1 MAHNYNETVGIR
13 LSREPEFELGAV
25 MVYPATRQIVRNGRS
40 ETLEPRIMQVLVA
53 FAQSEGEILGHDD
66 LIERCWEGRIVGE
79 NAIHRAVSKVRDLGL
94 NFGGGSFA
102 IETITKVGY
111 RMSVRWDE
119 TSPRPKIV
127 EPDRASG
134 EIAAPQRPALDRRW
148 VLGAAAVAFAAA
160 GAGAWRLGLGPW
172 VPRTVPEARVLF
184 ERGMEAN
191 RQGWI
196 ETGDQARTYFQQ
208 AVEIDPD
215 FADAWGALALQMQLA
230 PSDDLGEVATA
241 YRVRS
246 AAKRALTLDPRQRE
260 ARVAL
265 GLLPSWF
272 GRWAAKE
279 RAILRL
285 LDDHPDFPALTSHYG
300 NFLAQ
305 VARFDEA
312 VAMQER
318 TISKWPFMPG
328 PPNQLMGSLC
338 GAGRLVEA
346 EARSEKSMRQW
357 PRHPGVWLGRMS
369 LLTYSGRADAA
380 LALAADRANHP
391 RGIEQE
397 ISAIVA
403 TARAL
408 ASRSAAD
415 IEAAVTANLR
425 SVRGNI
431 RNVPGALHLF
441 TALGDRDRSF
451 DVIHAYLFRSGPL
464 ASGATPLTPFSPV
477 QTETLFH
484 PYNRILWPDPPFA
497 AMTRKIGL
505 DAYWKSINFVPAFR
519 R

>member
-1 MAHNYNETVGIR
+1 MASNQPAAAGIR
-13 LSREPEFELGAV
+13 LSREPAGEVGAV
-25 MVYPATRQIVRNGRS
+25 MVYPATRQIVRSGRS

-111 RMSVRWDE
+111 RMKVRWDE
-119 TSPRPKIV
+119 TTPQPNIV
-127 EPDRASG
+127 KPDRASG
-134 EIAAPQRPALDRRW
+134 ELAAPKQPALDRRW
-148 VLGAAAVAFAAA
+148 VLGAGAVVFAAA
-160 GAGAWRLGLGPW
+160 GAGAWRLGLRPW
-172 VPRTVPEARVLF
+172 VPRINPEARILF

-208 AVEIDPD
+208 AVAIDPD
-215 FADAWGALALQMQLA
+215 FADAWGALALQMQLVV
-230 PSDDLGEVATA
+230 SDDLGEFATA

-246 AAKRALTLDPRQRE
+246 AARRALALDPRQRE

-272 GRWAAKE
+272 RRWAEKE

-285 LDDHPDFPALTSHYG
+285 LDDYPQFPALTSHYA

-305 VARFDEA
+305 VARFDGA

-318 TISKWPFMPG
+318 TISKWPFMPD
-328 PPNQLMGSLC
+328 PPNQLIEAFC

-346 EARSEKSMRQW
+346 EARSEEAARRW
-357 PRHPGVWLGRMS
+357 PRHPGVWHTRMA

-380 LALAADRANHP
+380 LAFAADQANHP
-391 RGIEQE
+391 RGVEQS

-408 ASRSAAD
+408 AYRRAPD
-415 IEAAVTANLR
+415 VEVAVSANLQL
-425 SVRGNI
+425 VRDNI
-431 RNVPGALHLF
+431 RNAPTALRLF
-441 TALGDRDRSF
+441 TALGDRDRCF
-451 DVIHAYLFRSGPL
+451 DLIEAYLFRRGPL
-464 ASGATPLTPFSPV
+464 ASGANPLTLYSRV
-477 QTETLFH
+477 YTDTLFH
-484 PYNRILWPDPPFA
+484 PYSRILWPDPRLA
-497 AMTRKIGL
+497 AITRKVGL
-505 DAYWKSINFVPAFR
+505 DAYWKSTDFVPAFR

>member
-1 MAHNYNETVGIR
+1 MAHNYDAAVGIR
-13 LSREPEFELGAV
+13 LSREPAFELGAV
-25 MVYPATRQIVRNGRS
+25 MVYPATRQIVRDGRS

-66 LIERCWEGRIVGE
+66 LIDRCWEGRIVGE

-94 NFGGGSFA
+94 NFGGGTFA

-111 RMSVRWDE
+111 RMKVRWDE
-119 TSPRPKIV
+119 TAPQPNIV
-127 EPDRASG
+127 KPDRASV
-134 EIAAPQRPALDRRW
+134 ELAAPRRPALDRRW
-148 VLGAAAVAFAAA
+148 VLGAGAVAFAAA

-172 VPRTVPEARVLF
+172 APRINPEARALF
-184 ERGMEAN
+184 ERGIEAN
-191 RQGWI
+191 RQGWV
-196 ETGDQARTYFQQ
+196 ETGDQARTYLQQ

-215 FADAWGALALQMQLA
+215 FADAWGALALQMQLGPA
-230 PSDDLGEVATA
+230 EDLGEMATA

-272 GRWAAKE
+272 GRWAEKE
-279 RAILRL
+279 RAILGL
-285 LDDHPDFPALTSHYG
+285 LEDYPQFPALTSHYG

-328 PPNQLMGSLC
+328 PPNQLIPALC

-346 EARSEKSMRQW
+346 EARSEKAVRRW
-357 PRHPGVWLGRMS
+357 PRHPGVWHTRMS
-369 LLTYSGRADAA
+369 LLTYSGRAEAA
-380 LALAADRANHP
+380 LVFAGDRANHP

-408 ASRSAAD
+408 TSRRAAD
-415 IEAAVTANLR
+415 IEVAVTENLR
-425 SVRGNI
+425 SVRDRI
-431 RNVPGALHLF
+431 RNVPEALHLF

-464 ASGATPLTPFSPV
+464 ASGANPLTPFSLV

-484 PYNRILWPDPPFA
+484 PYNRILWPDPRFA
-497 AMTRKIGL
+497 AITRKIGL
-505 DAYWKSINFVPAFR
+505 DAYWKSIDFVPAFR

>member
-1 MAHNYNETVGIR
+1 MAHNYNAAVGIR
-13 LSREPEFELGAV
+13 LSREPAFELGAV
-25 MVYPATRQIVRNGRS
+25 MVHPATRQIVRNGRS

-111 RMSVRWDE
+111 RMSVRWGDAPPQ
-119 TSPRPKIV
+119 SNIV
-127 EPDRASG
+127 KLDRGSR
-134 EIAAPQRPALDRRW
+134 ELAAPKGPVLDRRW
-148 VLGAAAVAFAAA
+148 VLGAGAVVVAAA
-160 GAGAWRLGLGPW
+160 GAGAWRLGLPPW
-172 VPRTVPEARVLF
+172 APRINPEARVLY

-196 ETGDQARTYFQQ
+196 ETGDQARAYFQQ
-208 AVEIDPD
+208 AVELDPG

-230 PSDDLGEVATA
+230 ASDDLGELATG

-246 AAKRALTLDPRQRE
+246 AARRALALDPRQRE

-272 GRWAAKE
+272 RRWAETE
-279 RAILRL
+279 RALVRL
-285 LDDHPDFPALTSHYG
+285 LDDYPQFPALTSHYA

-305 VARFDEA
+305 VARFDES
-312 VAMQER
+312 VAIQER
-318 TISKWPFMPG
+318 TISKWPFMPD
-328 PPNQLMGSLC
+328 PPNQLMGAYC

-346 EARSEKSMRQW
+346 EARSADSARRW
-357 PRHPGVWLGRMS
+357 PRHPAVWLARME
-369 LLTYSGRADAA
+369 LLAYSGRPDAA
-380 LALAADRANHP
+380 LALAADKANHP
-391 RGIEQE
+391 RGIEQS

-408 ASRSAAD
+408 AHRRAAD
-415 IEAAVTANLR
+415 VEVAVTTNLQL
-425 SVRGNI
+425 VRDNI
-431 RNVPGALHLF
+431 QNAPMVLRLF

-451 DVIHAYLFRSGPL
+451 DLIHAYLFRSGPL
-464 ASGATPLTPFSPV
+464 ASGVNPLTPFSPV
-477 QTETLFH
+477 HTDSLFH
-484 PYNRILWPDPPFA
+484 PYTRSLWPDPRFA
-497 AMTRKIGL
+497 AMTQKVGL
-505 DAYWKSINFVPAFR
+505 DAYWKSIKFVPAFR

>member
-1 MAHNYNETVGIR
+1 MAHNYEAAGGIR
-13 LSREPEFELGAV
+13 LSREPAFELGAV
-25 MVYPATRQIVRNGRS
+25 MVHPATRQIVRGDRS

-53 FAQSEGEILGHDD
+53 FAQSEGEILGHDE

-79 NAIHRAVSKVRDLGL
+79 NAIHRAVSRVRDLGL
-94 NFGGGSFA
+94 NFGGGTFA

-119 TSPRPKIV
+119 TAPQPNLVK
-127 EPDRASG
+127 PDRASREFAVPG
-134 EIAAPQRPALDRRW
+134 QPALDRRW
-148 VLGAAAVAFAAA
+148 VLGAGAVVFAAA
-160 GAGAWRLGLGPW
+160 GAGAWRLGLRPWGP
-172 VPRTVPEARVLF
+172 RIDPEARILF

-208 AVEIDPD
+208 AVAIDPD

-230 PSDDLGEVATA
+230 ASDDLEELATG

-246 AAKRALTLDPRQRE
+246 AARRALALDPRQRE

-265 GLLPSWF
+265 GLLPGWF
-272 GRWAAKE
+272 RRWAENE
-279 RAILRL
+279 RAVLRL
-285 LDDHPDFPALTSHYG
+285 LDDYPQFPALTSHYA
-300 NFLAQ
+300 NLLAQ

-318 TISKWPFMPG
+318 AISKWPFMPD
-328 PPNQLMGSLC
+328 PPNQLIAAFC

-346 EARSEKSMRQW
+346 EARSADSARRW
-357 PRHPGVWLGRMS
+357 PRHPGVWQTRME

-380 LALAADRANHP
+380 LAFAADRANHP
-391 RGIEQE
+391 RGIEQS
-397 ISAIVA
+397 IFAIVA

-408 ASRSAAD
+408 AFRRAAD
-415 IEAAVTANLR
+415 VDVAVKANIQL
-425 SVRGNI
+425 VRDNI
-431 RNVPGALHLF
+431 RNAPTALRLF

-451 DVIHAYLFRSGPL
+451 DLIEAYLFRRGPL
-464 ASGATPLTPFSPV
+464 ASGAHPLTLYSRV
-477 QTETLFH
+477 DTDTLFH
-484 PYNRILWPDPPFA
+484 PYSRILWPDPRFA
-497 AMTRKIGL
+497 AITQQVGL
-505 DAYWKSINFVPAFR
+505 DAYWKSTDFVPAFR

>member
-1 MAHNYNETVGIR
+1 VG
-13 LSREPEFELGAV
+13 
-25 MVYPATRQIVRNGRS
+25 
-40 ETLEPRIMQVLVA
+40 
-53 FAQSEGEILGHDD
+53 D
-66 LIERCWEGRIVGE
+66 
-79 NAIHRAVSKVRDLGL
+79 NAIHRAVSKVRDIGL
-94 NFGGGSFA
+94 NFGGGSFE
-102 IETITKVGY
+102 IETINKVGY

-119 TSPRPKIV
+119 TETQPNIV
-127 EPDRASG
+127 KPDRASG
-134 EIAAPQRPALDRRW
+134 ELAAPERPAIDRRW
-148 VLGAAAVAFAAA
+148 VLGAGAVVFAAA
-160 GAGAWRLGLGPW
+160 GAGVWRLGPRPW
-172 VPRTVPEARVLF
+172 VPRINPEARALF

-208 AVEIDPD
+208 AVELDPG
-215 FADAWGALALQMQLA
+215 FADAWGALALQMQVVA
-230 PSDDLGEVATA
+230 SDDLGEVATA

-246 AAKRALTLDPRQRE
+246 AARRALALDPRQRE

-272 GRWAAKE
+272 RRWAEAE

-285 LDDHPDFPALTSHYG
+285 LDDYPHFPALTSHYA

-318 TISKWPFMPG
+318 TISKWPFMPD
-328 PPNQLMGSLC
+328 PPNQLIPALC

-346 EARSEKSMRQW
+346 EAQSEKAVRRW
-357 PRHPGVWLGRMS
+357 PRHPGVWYTRMS
-369 LLTYSGRADAA
+369 LLTYSGRAEAA
-380 LALAADRANHP
+380 LAFAGDRANQP

-408 ASRSAAD
+408 ANRRVPDVQLA
-415 IEAAVTANLR
+415 ITANLQ
-425 SVRGNI
+425 SVRDDIKNA
-431 RNVPGALHLF
+431 PTALHLF

-451 DVIHAYLFRSGPL
+451 DLIHAYLFRRGPL
-464 ASGATPLTPFSPV
+464 ASSANPLTLYSRVF
-477 QTETLFH
+477 TDTFFH
-484 PYNRILWPDPPFA
+484 PYSRILWPDPRFA
-497 AMTRKIGL
+497 AITRKIGL
-505 DAYWKSINFVPAFR
+505 DAYWQSIDFVPAFR

>member
-1 MAHNYNETVGIR
+1 MAQDYNAAVGIR
-13 LSREPEFELGAV
+13 LSREPAFELGAV
-25 MVYPATRQIVRNGRS
+25 MVHPATRQIVRNGAS

-94 NFGGGSFA
+94 NFGAGSFA

-111 RMSVRWDE
+111 RMKVRWDE
-119 TSPRPKIV
+119 TAPQPNIV
-127 EPDRASG
+127 KPDRASG
-134 EIAAPQRPALDRRW
+134 GLAAPKQPSLDRRW
-148 VLGAAAVAFAAA
+148 VLGAGAVVLAAA
-160 GAGAWRLGLGPW
+160 GAGAWRLGPPPW
-172 VPRTVPEARVLF
+172 VPRINPEARILF

-208 AVEIDPD
+208 AVEIDPG
-215 FADAWGALALQMQLA
+215 FADAWGALALQMQLVV
-230 PSDDLGEVATA
+230 SDDLGELATA

-246 AAKRALTLDPRQRE
+246 AARRALTLDPRQRE

-272 GRWAAKE
+272 RRWAEKE

-285 LDDHPDFPALTSHYG
+285 LNDYPQFPALTSHYG

-328 PPNQLMGSLC
+328 PPNQLIPALC

-346 EARSEKSMRQW
+346 EARSEKAVRRW
-357 PRHPGVWLGRMS
+357 PRHPGVWHTRMS

-380 LALAADRANHP
+380 LAFAGDRATHP

-403 TARAL
+403 TAQAL
-408 ASRSAAD
+408 ADRRAAD
-415 IEAAVTANLR
+415 IEVAVTENLQ
-425 SVRGNI
+425 SVRDDIG
-431 RNVPGALHLF
+431 NVPTALHLF

-451 DVIHAYLFRSGPL
+451 DLIHAYLFRSGPL
-464 ASGATPLTPFSPV
+464 ASGANPLTLYSPV
-477 QTETLFH
+477 QTDTFFH
-484 PYNRILWPDPPFA
+484 PYTRILWPDPRFA
-497 AMTRKIGL
+497 AITRKIGL
-505 DAYWKSINFVPAFR
+505 DAYWKSIDFVPAFR

>member
-1 MAHNYNETVGIR
+1 MAHNYKAAVGIR
-13 LSREPEFELGAV
+13 LSREPAFELGAM
-25 MVYPATRQIVRNGRS
+25 MVHPATRQVVRNGSS

-94 NFGGGSFA
+94 NFAGGSFA

-111 RMSVRWDE
+111 RMKVRWDE
-119 TSPRPKIV
+119 PAPRPKIV
-127 EPDRASG
+127 ELDRASG
-134 EIAAPQRPALDRRW
+134 ELAPPPGPSLDRRW
-148 VLGAAAVAFAAA
+148 VLGAGAVAFAAA
-160 GAGAWRLGLGPW
+160 GAGAWRLGIGPW
-172 VPRTVPEARVLF
+172 ASRIKPEARTLF
-184 ERGMEAN
+184 ERGVEAN

-208 AVEIDPD
+208 AVEIDPN
-215 FADAWGALALQMQLA
+215 FADAWGALALQMQLVA
-230 PSDDLGEVATA
+230 SDDLGEVATA

-246 AAKRALTLDPRQRE
+246 AAKRALALDPRQRE

-265 GLLPSWF
+265 GLLPGWF
-272 GRWAAKE
+272 RRWAETE

-285 LDDHPDFPALTSHYG
+285 LDDYPQFPALTSHYG
-300 NFLAQ
+300 NLLAQ

-328 PPNQLMGSLC
+328 PPNQLMGALC

-346 EARSEKSMRQW
+346 EARSEKSLRRW
-357 PRHPGVWLGRMS
+357 PRHPVAWSARMS

-380 LALAADRANHP
+380 LAFAADPENHP

-408 ASRSAAD
+408 AHRRAAD
-415 IEAAVTANLR
+415 IEVAVTENLQ
-425 SVRGNI
+425 SVRHNI
-431 RNVPGALHLF
+431 RNAPEALHLF
-441 TALGDRDRSF
+441 TALGDLDRSF
-451 DVIHAYLFRSGPL
+451 DLIEAYLFRSGPL
-464 ASGATPLTPFSPV
+464 ASGADPLTPFSAV
-477 QTETLFH
+477 YTDTLFH
-484 PYNRILWPDPPFA
+484 PYTRILWPDPRFA
-497 AMTRKIGL
+497 AITRKVGL
-505 DAYWKSINFVPAFR
+505 DAYWKSIGFVPAFR

>member
-25 MVYPATRQIVRNGRS
+25 MVYPATRQIARNGRS

-94 NFGGGSFA
+94 NFGAGSFA

-111 RMSVRWDE
+111 RMKVRWDE
-119 TSPRPKIV
+119 TAPRPTIV

-134 EIAAPQRPALDRRW
+134 DLPAPAGPTPDRRW
-148 VLGAAAVAFAAA
+148 VLGAGAVALAAA

-172 VPRTVPEARVLF
+172 APRINPEARTLF

-246 AAKRALTLDPRQRE
+246 AAKRALMLDPRQRE

-272 GRWAAKE
+272 RRWAEKE
-279 RAILRL
+279 RAILGL
-285 LDDHPDFPALTSHYG
+285 LEDYPQFPALTSHYG

-328 PPNQLMGSLC
+328 PPNQLMGALC

-346 EARSEKSMRQW
+346 EAQSEKSVHRW
-357 PRHPGVWLGRMS
+357 PRHPGVWQGRMS
-369 LLTYSGRADAA
+369 LLSYSGRADAA
-380 LALAADRANHP
+380 LAFAADRANHP
-391 RGIEQE
+391 RGIEHE
-397 ISAIVA
+397 ISAIMA

-408 ASRSAAD
+408 ASRNAAD
-415 IEAAVTANLR
+415 IEVAVTANLR
-425 SVRGNI
+425 SVRDNI
-431 RNVPGALHLF
+431 RNVPEALHLF

-451 DVIHAYLFRSGPL
+451 DVINAYLFRRGPL
-464 ASGATPLTPFSPV
+464 AWGANPLTPFSPV
-477 QTETLFH
+477 QTESLFH
-484 PYNRILWPDPPFA
+484 PYNRILWPDARFA
-497 AMTRKIGL
+497 AMTREIGL
-505 DAYWKSINFVPAFR
+505 DAYWKSIDFVPSFR